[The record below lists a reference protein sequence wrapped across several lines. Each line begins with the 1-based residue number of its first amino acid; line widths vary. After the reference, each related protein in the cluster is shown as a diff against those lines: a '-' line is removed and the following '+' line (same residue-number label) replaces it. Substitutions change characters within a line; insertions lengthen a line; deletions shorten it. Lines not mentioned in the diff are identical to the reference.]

1 MTARVTPV
9 VGLVALVLVIAVS
22 AGAGTVVKRYS
33 DAAGDARGAGPDITS
48 VAVSHDA
55 KRVTF
60 TVRFAVAPPL
70 GLSAKEKW
78 VDMLIVG
85 IDVPP
90 LGTTPV
96 PSSWK
101 GVDYYFGLH
110 GNDTSVALFA
120 RTAVRKFTRLPVV
133 VRGASVTVSVPR
145 ARLGNPKWFGFAVA
159 AGREAEVE
167 AQGSADYAPAKG
179 VFRYVLVA

>member
-9 VGLVALVLVIAVS
+9 VGLVALALVIAVS
-22 AGAGTVVKRYS
+22 AGAGTAVKRYS

-70 GLSAKEKW
+70 GLNAKEKW

-90 LGTTPV
+90 LGITPV